1 MKVTVEEARKEA
13 LKRMKKLNFHPN
25 VLSDFKEDI
34 INKSELIGILYWLN
48 DEEIKAV
55 REVDGNTIRKSKITL
70 LSGKNVSSEAKHD
83 YTGADDIEFDGLKA
97 EAERC
102 KNLNGETFWYWLDT
116 PWERSPHVDSSTD
129 FTVVGSGGW
138 LGTYFYMTFFGG
150 VVPCFS
156 VARKPKANC

>member
-55 REVDGNTIRKSKITL
+55 REF
-70 LSGKNVSSEAKHD
+70 EAEHESVVYHVIYQSTNIGELYSFLYVKL
-83 YTGADDIEFDGLKA
+83 DDEEWEMDNEGLKQREVLA
-97 EAERC
+97 YVWNKTAPEFSEFGYIGIR
-102 KNLNGETFWYWLDT
+102 
-116 PWERSPHVDSSTD
+116 PQ
-129 FTVVGSGGW
+129 VGGLVRTW
-138 LGTYFYMTFFGG
+138 
-150 VVPCFS
+150 
-156 VARKPKANC
+156 